1 MSLAWCMIALSLVGA
16 DDQEARKPQPP
27 SVVPR
32 TSEVNTGQTQERWPM
47 DLAMATRIA
56 FDNSEK
62 FRLVQFGVSSFDGAS
77 FFPMDIDGPIRIGRL
92 SADVPV
98 AKFKADAMA
107 FVRSVEQQY
116 WNLAQAQVALGS
128 AEQAVRIT
136 RELLEKAQAEIILS
150 RGGGV
155 VEVAE
160 AAQRLEQFNGD
171 LTTRR
176 ENVASAERAVRKVLG
191 LPPSDNRRIITTTKP
206 TEELISF
213 DWDTCV
219 DELLREHPDNVQQQ
233 ANVRLAELCLLMAR
247 YQYIHPLETQTL
259 RQLKG
264 MGPLVDSSQAVL
276 LSKFLT
282 MLGDLTSPMECV
294 EGIDLSGNA
303 YIDSLTWQR
312 GFTFQAPMGSGRSP
326 LYNTRQAQYLLLQA
340 ETRQRQIFHQTTH
353 SLARFF
359 LEVDA
364 NYKQYDAAKRVQAA
378 AAKRVDVQRANYEE
392 GRITVDRLLNAINQ
406 NDLAIA
412 NEARYKT
419 MYNISL
425 AALSE
430 AKGTLLADR
439 NIVAAEGPKPVRPV
453 QIAREP
459 RFAINIKASPFA
471 APGIE
476 TDTALALAKLPS
488 TSMPAVLCATPTTA
502 SNPED
507 SEVWPM
513 SLAEAIRIAIDSSK
527 IIRIVAQAD
536 SDVPVGGFEPA
547 LLNKD
552 APCAVP
558 PEGLKANGAP
568 IVIARLNADDSAARI
583 KGEVMAHIRSVEQEY
598 WNLARA
604 NIQRWVAEQ
613 SVKVAR
619 DLIEREEAELQLC
632 ARSADVAEAKQ
643 RLEQFN
649 LNLAARTSDVITAE
663 RQLKNIL
670 GLPAADNRRIIP
682 MTPPAEHRVAFD
694 WDACLHEMMQEQP
707 DVAQHTRVT
716 RTAEQQRAVARTTQS
731 LARFFLEVDANYKQY
746 HVATRLRVTA
756 AERLEAQRGYYEEGR
771 STVDRFLDA
780 FCQYATAVV
789 TEFQYKTAYN
799 VSLATLSE
807 SKGTLLADRGIVF
820 SEPACSTTATPQLT
834 ALVKMD
840 DQTKKASIE
849 QAQNAEA
856 PAKPK
861 TWSFSIS
868 IGWDKPLQIKGTISV
883 HEPAAGR

>member
-1 MSLAWCMIALSLVGA
+1 MSLAWCMTALSLVGA

-47 DLAMATRIA
+47 NLAMATRIA
-56 FDNSEK
+56 FDNSES

-77 FFPMDIDGPIRIGRL
+77 FFPIDVDGPITIGRL
-92 SADVPV
+92 NADVPV

-116 WNLAQAQVALGS
+116 WNLAQAEVALGS

-136 RELLEKAQAEIILS
+136 RELLEKAQAEIALS

-160 AAQRLEQFNGD
+160 AAQRLQQFNGD

-176 ENVASAERAVRKVLG
+176 ADVVSAERALRKVLG
-191 LPPSDNRRIITTTKP
+191 LPPSDHRQIITTTNP

-219 DELLREHPDNVQQQ
+219 DELLREQPDNVQQQ

-326 LYNTRQAQYLLLQA
+326 LYNSRQAQYLLLQA

-364 NYKQYDAAKRVQAA
+364 NYKQYATAKRVQAA
-378 AAKRVDVQRANYEE
+378 AAKRVDVQRAYYEE

-488 TSMPAVLCATPTTA
+488 TAMPAVLCATPTTA

-527 IIRIVAQAD
+527 IIRVVAQAD
-536 SDVPVGGFEPA
+536 
-547 LLNKD
+547 
-552 APCAVP
+552 
-558 PEGLKANGAP
+558 PE
-568 IVIARLNADDSAARI
+568 
-583 KGEVMAHIRSVEQEY
+583 
-598 WNLARA
+598 
-604 NIQRWVAEQ
+604 
-613 SVKVAR
+613 
-619 DLIEREEAELQLC
+619 
-632 ARSADVAEAKQ
+632 
-643 RLEQFN
+643 
-649 LNLAARTSDVITAE
+649 
-663 RQLKNIL
+663 KNIL

-682 MTPPAEHRVAFD
+682 MTPPAEHHVAFD

-707 DVAQHTRVT
+707 AVAQHTRVT
-716 RTAEQQRAVARTTQS
+716 RTAEQQQAVARMTQS

-746 HVATRLRVTA
+746 QAATCLRVAT

-799 VSLATLSE
+799 VSLAALSE
-807 SKGTLLADRGIVF
+807 AKGTLLADRGINV
-820 SEPACSTTATPQLT
+820 SKSARSTDAKPQLT
-834 ALVKMD
+834 TQAKLD

-849 QAQNAEA
+849 QAQDAEA

-883 HEPAAGR
+883 DEPAAGR

>member
-56 FDNSEK
+56 FDNSEN
-62 FRLVQFGVSSFDGAS
+62 FRLVQFGVSSFNGAS
-77 FFPMDIDGPIRIGRL
+77 FFPMDTDGPIRIGRL
-92 SADVPV
+92 NADVPV

-116 WNLAQAQVALGS
+116 WNLAQAEVALGS

-136 RELLEKAQAEIILS
+136 RELLKKAQAEITLS
-150 RGGGV
+150 RGGLPPDV
-155 VEVAE
+155 VEAAE
-160 AAQRLEQFNGD
+160 RLEQFSGD

-176 ENVASAERAVRKVLG
+176 ENVVSAERALRKVLG
-191 LPPSDNRRIITTTKP
+191 LPPADHRRIFTTTKP
-206 TEELISF
+206 AETLLSF

-219 DELLREHPDNVQQQ
+219 DELLQEQPDNVQQQ
-233 ANVRLAELCLLMAR
+233 ALVRLAELSLLMAR
-247 YQYIHPLETQTL
+247 YQFIYPFETQTL

-264 MGPLVDSSQAVL
+264 LGSLLGSAQTGPLGKL
-276 LSKFLT
+276 LT
-282 MLGDLTSPMECV
+282 RWGDLTSPMECV
-294 EGIDLSGNA
+294 EGIDLSGNG

-312 GFTFQAPMGSGRSP
+312 GITIQAPMGGGRSP
-326 LYNTRQAQYLLLQA
+326 LTNTRQAQYLLLQA
-340 ETRQRQIFHQTTH
+340 EARQRQIFHQTTH

-364 NYKQYDAAKRVQAA
+364 NYKQYSTAKRVQAA
-378 AAKRVDVQRANYEE
+378 AAKRVDVQRAYYEE

-406 NDLAIA
+406 NELAIA
-412 NEARYKT
+412 NESRYKI

-439 NIVAAEGPKPVRPV
+439 NIVVAEGPKPVRPV
-453 QIAREP
+453 QIAPEP
-459 RFAINIKASPFA
+459 RFAINIKPSPFA

-527 IIRIVAQAD
+527 IIPVVAQAN
-536 SDVPVGGFEPA
+536 SDVPVAGFEPA

-568 IVIARLNADDSAARI
+568 IVIARLNADACAARI
-583 KGEVMAHIRSVEQEY
+583 KGEVMAHIRSVEQQY

-604 NIQRWVAEQ
+604 HIQRWVAEQ

-649 LNLAARTSDVITAE
+649 LNLVARTSDVITAE

-716 RTAEQQRAVARTTQS
+716 RTAEQQQAVARTTQS

-746 HVATRLRVTA
+746 QAATRLRVAA

-789 TEFQYKTAYN
+789 TEFQYKTDYN
-799 VSLATLSE
+799 VSLAALSE
-807 SKGTLLADRGIVF
+807 AKGTLLADRGINV
-820 SEPACSTTATPQLT
+820 SKSARSTDAKPQLT
-834 ALVKMD
+834 TQAKLD

-849 QAQNAEA
+849 QAQDAEA

-883 HEPAAGR
+883 DEPADSR